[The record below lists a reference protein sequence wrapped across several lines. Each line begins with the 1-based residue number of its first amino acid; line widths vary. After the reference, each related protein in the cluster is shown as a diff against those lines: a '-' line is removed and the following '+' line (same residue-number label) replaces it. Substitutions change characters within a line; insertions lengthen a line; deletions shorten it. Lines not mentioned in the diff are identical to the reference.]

1 MNFTPLIFSVSEL
14 TRLIKKNLEELFPI
28 IQVEGEVSN
37 CTYHTSGHLYFTL
50 KDSSAIISV
59 VMWRSKV
66 ALQSFKIKNGM
77 KVILQGSI
85 TVYEPRGNY
94 QLDCNKIIPK
104 GIGELQLRYEELKN
118 KLLAE
123 GLFDNERKKSL
134 PEFPEKIGIVTSP
147 TGAAIR
153 DMINILSRRMPSV
166 EIIIFPVKVQGDE
179 AKNEIAEAIKILNE
193 QNIVDLIIVGR
204 GGGSLEDLWA
214 FNEEIVARAIS
225 NSKIPIVSAVGHEID
240 FTIADFVSDLRAP
253 TPSAAAELV
262 VKDKSELIET
272 INNLLYNCKNRL
284 ENLIDSEFKS
294 ISGFINSYAFNI
306 PKQLIKNYSQQND
319 DLVHRLDKS
328 MNYLMTN
335 KKNQLTNFDGKLVAL
350 KPENILRRGFSIVR
364 KNNKIIS
371 DANDLSLKDKIEITF
386 KKGKST
392 AEISQK

>member
-306 PKQLIKNYSQQND
+306 PKQLIKII
-319 DLVHRLDKS
+319 L
-328 MNYLMTN
+328 N
-335 KKNQLTNFDGKLVAL
+335 KMM
-350 KPENILRRGFSIVR
+350 I
-364 KNNKIIS
+364 
-371 DANDLSLKDKIEITF
+371 
-386 KKGKST
+386 
-392 AEISQK
+392 